1 MEKENKIKMDFDHS
15 KEAFGEAI
23 GVTEERKH
31 EIKDNIYDKLLK
43 P

>member
-1 MEKENKIKMDFDHS
+1 MEKENKIKMNFDHS
-15 KEAFGEAI
+15 KNAFGEAI
-23 GVTEERKH
+23 GVAEERMH